1 MRKLFL
7 FIIAAL
13 IIANLVGCTQG
24 LFLGETILI
33 PRLEGEITETEEE
46 NEQNDKQNSIIDE
59 AERVKDD
66 QEKSKYQQN
75 ENNSGQNQN
84 DIDEEITEEKSGEA
98 DETIGNEGTG
108 NKEELIRQFNTSLPD
123 EIGMNI
129 KYNKYPIGFDYILIL
144 NAAKVRRGPSLDEE
158 VIDVF
163 QANEKVS
170 LVAEVKGEYIDKWDS
185 DSWYQVE
192 WKEGEELK
200 TGFVYAPLAEA
211 RRFQFDKMAEAL
223 KYLKE
228 ESDKGELAHIS
239 NYKNVN
245 GIPPMIKGSTWD
257 EFGYRRS
264 QSAAGYYSP
273 QKGSNFRYIP
283 DGMLVQVLEERNGFT
298 KVKVIGWEGEYWVQN
313 KYINRKNTL
322 KALKKVII
330 IDRKYQNEGVF
341 EYNEGKWSLI
351 SYTFATTGTKGPY
364 SLETPLGY
372 YMAIQRR
379 DRFFYFKDG
388 TQEIAGYSPYAI
400 RFSGGG
406 YIHGVPVNYIIEE
419 GRRIDPG
426 MKEYTNT
433 IGTIPLS
440 HMCVR
445 NYTSH
450 VKFLYDWVEIGS
462 SAVIV
467 IE

>member
-7 FIIAAL
+7 AAIVGIIIGSL
-13 IIANLVGCTQG
+13 IGCTQG
-24 LFLGETILI
+24 LFLGESIVI
-33 PRLEGEITETEEE
+33 PRLEGEIDEAAEA
-46 NEQNDKQNSIIDE
+46 NEQESIIDE
-59 AERVKDD
+59 ADRNEDGQELNGD
-66 QEKSKYQQN
+66 QKT
-75 ENNSGQNQN
+75 ENNSEQNQN
-84 DIDEEITEEKSGEA
+84 DTDEEAVEGISEEVDG
-98 DETIGNEGTG
+98 TI
-108 NKEELIRQFNTSLPD
+108 EEDKDTDGKIEIIREFNTSLPAEFNMD
-123 EIGMNI
+123 I
-129 KYNKYPIGFDYILIL
+129 KYDKYTVGFDYLLIL
-144 NAAKVRRGPSLDEE
+144 DASKVRRGPGLDEE
-158 VIDVF
+158 VIAVF
-163 QANEKVS
+163 QANEKLS
-170 LVAEVKGEYIDKWDS
+170 LIAEVKGEYIDKWDS

-239 NYKNVN
+239 NYKNAN
-245 GIPPMIKGSTWD
+245 GIPPKINGSTWD
-257 EFGYRRS
+257 EYGYRRS
-264 QSAAGYYSP
+264 QSAAGYDSP
-273 QKGSNFRYIP
+273 QKAGKFRYIP
-283 DGMLVQVLEERNGFT
+283 DGMLVHVLEERNGFT
-298 KVKVIGWEGEYWVQN
+298 KVKVIGWEGEYWVEN

-322 KALKKVII
+322 KDLRKVII
-330 IDRKYQNEGVF
+330 IDRKFQNEGVF
-341 EYNEGKWSLI
+341 EFSEGKWSLV
-351 SYTFATTGTKGPY
+351 SYTFATTGKDGPY

-372 YMAIQRR
+372 YMAIQKR
-379 DRFFYFKDG
+379 DKFLYYKDG

-406 YIHGVPVNYIIEE
+406 YIHGVPVNYIMKE
-419 GRRIDPG
+419 GKRIDPG

-450 VKFLYDWVEIGS
+450 AKFIYDWVEIGS